1 MLGWLK
7 GRCTLKLLYSG
18 DEREDYGAR
27 WMDGPD
33 RLVAFW
39 NVCVCDGREKKET
52 ERNFPGR
59 GLRNTCEPRKF
70 AVHTQIILLMT

>member
-39 NVCVCDGREKKET
+39 NVCVCDERKRRQREI
-52 ERNFPGR
+52 FQG
-59 GLRNTCEPRKF
+59 GGCGNTCEPRKF
-70 AVHTQIILLMT
+70 AVHTQIIPLMT